1 MLTLRSWQPTMQ
13 TETSRCALTLPDTM
27 QSNDQN
33 VFTKLGP
40 YAWLAG
46 AILATET
53 LIVIKFGREEFTAP
67 FPERV
72 KIFWAAFF
80 SVLAVVMVIWQLTL
94 WTSSYMRKGKS
105 GKQVKRA

>member
-1 MLTLRSWQPTMQ
+1 
-13 TETSRCALTLPDTM
+13 M

-53 LIVIKFGREEFTAP
+53 LIVVKFGREEFTAA

-72 KIFWAAFF
+72 KVFWAVFF
-80 SVLAVVMVIWQLTL
+80 SVLTAVMGVWQLTI

-105 GKQVKRA
+105 RAQKKRS